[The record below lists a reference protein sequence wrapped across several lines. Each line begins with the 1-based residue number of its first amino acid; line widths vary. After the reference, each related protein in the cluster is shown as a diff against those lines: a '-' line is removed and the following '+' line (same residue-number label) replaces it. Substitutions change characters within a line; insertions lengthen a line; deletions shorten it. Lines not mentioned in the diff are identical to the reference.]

1 MVNSRTAQML
11 LLAQGVASTQS
22 GVDPKTRKR
31 AVNVT
36 IDDAVLTKAKEQ
48 GINLSQTLETTLR
61 IMIRDAEIKQ
71 WSAENQK
78 AVAAYNKFIGGG
90 S

>member
-1 MVNSRTAQML
+1 MRMVNSRTAQML
-11 LLAQGVASTQS
+11 LLAQAAAPQS
-22 GVDPKTRKR
+22 ADPKSRKR

-36 IDDAVLTKAKEQ
+36 LDDEVLAKAKEL
-48 GINLSQTLETTLR
+48 GINLSNTLETTLR

-71 WSAENQK
+71 WSTENQK
-78 AVAAYNKFIGGG
+78 AVAAYNKFVGGG